1 MTVGD
6 PHTSPVVRYRPTHS
20 DPLRKNITDAWS
32 GHTGL
37 VAVPSAIAP
46 EDSVNEM
53 LDADSSESRDLV
65 DRMAN
70 GWKEDAKGA
79 LIFVS
84 PV

>member
-6 PHTSPVVRYRPTHS
+6 PHSSPVVRYRPTLS
-20 DPLRKNITDAWS
+20 DPLRKTITDAWS

-37 VAVPSAIAP
+37 VAVPSAIAR

-53 LDADSSESRDLV
+53 LAANSSESRDHV
-65 DRMAN
+65 ERMAN

>member
-20 DPLRKNITDAWS
+20 DPLRKTITDVWS

-37 VAVPSAIAP
+37 VAVPSAIAR
-46 EDSVNEM
+46 EDSVNEI
-53 LDADSSESRDLV
+53 LDENSSESRNLV
-65 DRMAN
+65 ERMAN
-70 GWKEDAKGA
+70 DWKEDAKGA

-84 PV
+84 LV